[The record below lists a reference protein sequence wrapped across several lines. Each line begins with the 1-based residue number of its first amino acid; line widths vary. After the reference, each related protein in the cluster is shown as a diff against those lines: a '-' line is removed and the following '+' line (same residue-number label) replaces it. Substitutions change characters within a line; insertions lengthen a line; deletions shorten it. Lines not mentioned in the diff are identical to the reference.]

1 MNIARYILV
10 LCIIGCMVTSA
21 AAQKNAKKASAE
33 ETDKIFTKVE
43 IDGGTN
49 IQEWTNYM
57 KKSTVLPESLR
68 KTIPAGTYKVQISF
82 IIDVHGKLSE
92 IKADNDPGHGLA
104 ERALSIFK
112 DYKGLWQPANQCG
125 RSVKSY
131 KKMPVIFVVPA
142 E

>member
-1 MNIARYILV
+1 
-10 LCIIGCMVTSA
+10 MVTSA
-21 AAQKNAKKASAE
+21 AAQKNTKKASTE
-33 ETDKIFTKVE
+33 EEVDKIFTKVE

-57 KKSTVLPESLR
+57 KKSTVLPEALR
-68 KTIPAGTYKVQISF
+68 KAIPPGTYKVQISF
-82 IIDVHGKLSE
+82 ILDIHGKLSD
-92 IKADNDPGHGLA
+92 IKADNDPGYDLA
-104 ERALSIFK
+104 ERALKIFK
-112 DYKGLWQPANQCG
+112 GYKGLWQPANQCG

>member
-1 MNIARYILV
+1 MNIARYFLV
-10 LCIIGCMVTSA
+10 PCIICCMVTSA
-21 AAQKNAKKASAE
+21 AAQKTARKASTE

-49 IQEWTNYM
+49 KQEWESYI
-57 KKSTVLPESLR
+57 KKSTVLPESVR
-68 KTIPAGTYKVQISF
+68 KSIPPGAYKVQISF
-82 IIDVHGKLSE
+82 ILDIHGKLSE
-92 IKADNDPGHGLA
+92 IKADNDPGYELA
-104 ERALSIFK
+104 ERALRIFK